1 MSTHTRLRTLSMI
14 AAVSY
19 GAGAALELVREQ
31 PTTFTSPLD
40 YLIEAGFVGG
50 LAATVA
56 VLVGLIRRQRAAVAK
71 VALGVAAAGNA
82 ALLVAATGTL
92 VLGREVLSGV
102 FGIGLLGIVAGYLGL
117 AVVDLLRR
125 LTPRLAGVILMLG
138 FAGSIVVS
146 GLLAALLGHGGDNGT
161 AGGFA
166 LAAAWIAVG
175 RLWVASPAGVT
186 EPLAVARV

>member
-1 MSTHTRLRTLSMI
+1 MSSHAHLRPLAMI

-56 VLVGLIRRQRAAVAK
+56 VLVGLLRRQRAAVAR
-71 VALGVAAAGNA
+71 VALGVAAAGNT

-92 VLGREVLSGV
+92 LLGREVLDGV
-102 FGIGLLGIVAGYLGL
+102 FGLGLLGVVVGYLGL

-125 LTPRLAGVILMLG
+125 LTPRLTGIILMLG

-146 GLLAALLGHGGDNGT
+146 GLLAALLGHAGDNGT

-166 LAAAWIAVG
+166 LAAAWVAVT
-175 RLWVASPAGVT
+175 RLLAAPSAEVT
-186 EPLAVARV
+186 EPVAAANV